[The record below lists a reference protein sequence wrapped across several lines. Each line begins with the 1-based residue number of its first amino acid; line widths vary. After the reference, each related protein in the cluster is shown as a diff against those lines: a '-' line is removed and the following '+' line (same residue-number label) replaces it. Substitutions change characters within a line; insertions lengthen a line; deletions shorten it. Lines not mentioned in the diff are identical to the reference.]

1 MKSFL
6 LIRKLNLRTMV
17 LEKTLER
24 PLDYKEIKLVHP
36 KGNQSWIFIERTD
49 AKAENPIFQP
59 PDVKN
64 RSIGKDPEA
73 GKDWRQGEK
82 VTTEDEMVRW
92 HHWFDGHEFEQAP
105 GVGDGQGGLLCFK
118 GHKELDMTEWQNWIE
133 LKNSA
138 FKNKDHGIWSHHFM
152 ANRWRNN
159 GNSDSLYFLGLQKS
173 LQLVTAAM
181 RLKDACSLEEKL
193 WKT

>member
-1 MKSFL
+1 
-6 LIRKLNLRTMV
+6 MV

-36 KGNQSWIFIERTD
+36 KGNQSWIFIENTD
-49 AKAENPIFQP
+49 AEAENPIFQP

-73 GKDWRQGEK
+73 GEDWRQGEK
-82 VTTEDEMVRW
+82 VMTEDEMVRW
-92 HHWFDGHEFEQAP
+92 HHWFNGHEFEQAP

-118 GHKELDMTEWQNWIE
+118 GRKELDMTEWQNWIE
-133 LKNSA
+133 LKNST
-138 FKNKDHGIWSHHFM
+138 FKNEKHGIWSHHFM

-173 LQLVTAAM
+173 LQMVTAAM

>member
-36 KGNQSWIFIERTD
+36 KGNQSWIFIESTD

-73 GKDWRQGEK
+73 G
-82 VTTEDEMVRW
+82 EDEGR
-92 HHWFDGHEFEQAP
+92 G
-105 GVGDGQGGLLCFK
+105 
-118 GHKELDMTEWQNWIE
+118 
-133 LKNSA
+133 
-138 FKNKDHGIWSHHFM
+138 
-152 ANRWRNN
+152 RR
-159 GNSDSLYFLGLQKS
+159 
-173 LQLVTAAM
+173 
-181 RLKDACSLEEKL
+181 
-193 WKT
+193 